1 MFSSQMQMNNFH
13 ILIICFIKKFC
24 KFVCVLFLK
33 KNVNYLF
40 NVMNEGLAAW
50 NWKLK
55 SLSTGACPWND
66 VPTIIMRIFYCK
78 VFGCLL
84 SLELNILNMRTIFS
98 YFLFI
103 LLLNSIQKFW
113 FALSLISKQ
122 TEGYLKSYKVLVLY
136 LFRDIKILK
145 YI

>member
-24 KFVCVLFLK
+24 KFVYVLFLK

-40 NVMNEGLAAW
+40 NVMNEALAAW

-84 SLELNILNMRTIFS
+84 SLELNILNMRIIFFV
-98 YFLFI
+98 YFT
-103 LLLNSIQKFW
+103 SEQH
-113 FALSLISKQ
+113 S
-122 TEGYLKSYKVLVLY
+122 
-136 LFRDIKILK
+136 KILVCFIPNIK
-145 YI
+145 TDWRIFEILQSFSFIFV

>member
-1 MFSSQMQMNNFH
+1 MNNFH

-24 KFVCVLFLK
+24 KFVCVAFFF
-33 KNVNYLF
+33 KNVHYLF
-40 NVMNEGLAAW
+40 NVMNEALAAW

-55 SLSTGACPWND
+55 SLSTGACPWKMY
-66 VPTIIMRIFYCK
+66 PIIMRIFYCK

-84 SLELNILNMRTIFS
+84 SLELNILNRRTIFS

-103 LLLNSIQKFW
+103 LLLNSIQNFW